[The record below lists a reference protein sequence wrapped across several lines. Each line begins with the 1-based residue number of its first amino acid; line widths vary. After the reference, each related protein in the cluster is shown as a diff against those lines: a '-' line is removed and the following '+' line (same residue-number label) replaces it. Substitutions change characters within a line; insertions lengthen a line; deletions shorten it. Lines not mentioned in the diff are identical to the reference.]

1 MIAAALAVNIA
12 TCRKFS
18 LRLVELGGHGGGMTE
33 RVEVEIE
40 DLLLDHENP
49 RLGTVES
56 QPEALRELVELS
68 PRNFAAMMESIK
80 INGLDPGDLFY
91 LVDESEETGI
101 EGYTVVDGNR
111 RCAALKVL
119 MEPALLAGAGLA
131 DATIK
136 RLRSAADG
144 FDSAQVGDQRL
155 CVLFGD
161 REEAD
166 AWILRRHGT
175 GQEGVGRIAW
185 GPLEIQRFQGDRSV
199 LDILD
204 FMGRNGGYDSDV
216 WAGIRSKLDK
226 RSSVLRRFLESKAGR
241 DALGLDEETVG
252 EAVRPTSHREPKY
265 LVTLLTRLL
274 NDVVSGAV
282 NTRTYNK
289 ASEIQRYFDELP
301 AELNAANA
309 ASGDPTAFHDL
320 NIAESPA
327 SPGSATT
334 QAPKTP
340 QTRAPRLRETLAPK
354 LLEFKQPVNAK
365 GAQFV
370 REATRI
376 KLKDAPLGA
385 AFLLRGFIQ
394 FVVDSYIE
402 ETEGLEF
409 WEEGVQLDLS
419 VRAVRVIDHLIANRK
434 AKRGDLSGI
443 KRRLTEKANKHPSS
457 IQALNDYHHD
467 RYQIPDADT
476 LRSGWDDAT
485 ALFVAVLGR
494 PGQ

>member
-1 MIAAALAVNIA
+1 
-12 TCRKFS
+12 
-18 LRLVELGGHGGGMTE
+18 MTE
-33 RVEVEIE
+33 RIEVEIE

-68 PRNFAAMMESIK
+68 PRNFSAMMESVK
-80 INGLDPGDLFY
+80 ANGLDPGDLFY
-91 LVDESEETGI
+91 LVDESSETGI

-119 MEPALLAGAGLA
+119 LEPALLIGAGLP
-131 DATIK
+131 DATVK
-136 RLRSAADG
+136 RLRTSAEG
-144 FDSAQVGDQRL
+144 FDNTVVGDRRL
-155 CVLFGD
+155 CVLFAD

-175 GQEGVGRIAW
+175 GQEGVGRISW

-204 FMGRNGGYDSDV
+204 FVGRNGAYDPDE
-216 WAGIRSKLDK
+216 WAAIRSKLDK

-241 DALGLDEETVG
+241 DALGLDEETIG
-252 EAVRPTSHREPKY
+252 EAVRPTSSRDPRY
-265 LVTLLTRLL
+265 LIDLLTRLL

-289 ASEIQRYFDELP
+289 ASEIQKYFDELP
-301 AELNAANA
+301 PELRASNA
-309 ASGDPTAFHDL
+309 ASGSASAFHDL
-320 NIAESPA
+320 NLAAPPA
-327 SPGSATT
+327 SAGGAALPV
-334 QAPKTP
+334 PKPP
-340 QTRAPRLRETLAPK
+340 QTRAPKLRETLAPK

-365 GAQFV
+365 GAQFI
-370 REATRI
+370 REATRV
-376 KLKDAPLGA
+376 KLKDAPLSA

-394 FVVDSYIE
+394 FVIDSYIE
-402 ETEGLEF
+402 ETDDLEF
-409 WEEGVQLDLS
+409 WEDGVQLDLS
-419 VRAVRVIDHLIANRK
+419 VRAVRVIDHLITNRK

-467 RYQIPDADT
+467 RFQIPSADT

-494 PGQ
+494 PEQ